1 MRAAT
6 IDLLDPQSA
15 LRVLNEYGIERVF
28 HLAAQTIVA
37 TANSSPVETLETNV
51 RGTYNLL
58 DACRAL
64 SVSGL
69 TPRVVVASSYHAY
82 GRGDGGALSES
93 SPLRSTY
100 PYDVSKACADFLARS
115 YAATYGLPI
124 GIARLANV
132 YGGGDL
138 NWSRIVPGS
147 VSSLLK
153 GQRPVIASD
162 GTPERD
168 YVYVEDAVDAY
179 LAISES
185 LLKPE
190 HCGRAWNGGSGRSV
204 SVLELVKTLIE
215 SAGLDLEPEVKGT
228 AVPRAEIDRQ
238 YLDSSAIHDQLG
250 WSANWSLRDGL
261 AATYAWYEASF
272 AA

>member
-1 MRAAT
+1 MPRACACPGS
-6 IDLLDPQSA
+6 LLAS
-15 LRVLNEYGIERVF
+15 
-28 HLAAQTIVA
+28 
-37 TANSSPVETLETNV
+37 SSPRPTTPTVAET
-51 RGTYNLL
+51 
-58 DACRAL
+58 AAP
-64 SVSGL
+64 S
-69 TPRVVVASSYHAY
+69 A
-82 GRGDGGALSES
+82 ES

-168 YVYVEDAVDAY
+168 YIYVEDAVDAY

-185 LLKPE
+185 LGKPE
-190 HCGRAWNGGSGRSV
+190 HRGRAWNGGSGRSV

-215 SAGLDLEPEVKGT
+215 SAG
-228 AVPRAEIDRQ
+228 
-238 YLDSSAIHDQLG
+238 S
-250 WSANWSLRDGL
+250 
-261 AATYAWYEASF
+261 
-272 AA
+272 